1 MYACVYVCVCT
12 GACTCPACVRVL
24 RVYVYVMTVFVFT
37 CCVREPARP
46 VQGRNISFFLFHS
59 YMYIYNVSKTSHLFC
74 IFCLSLLSLPRQF
87 SFFNRFF
94 KHKGTGRM
102 SVARATGTYS
112 YFSPLLICIYMY
124 NIYRRARARARVYVC
139 VCVYTIYCLN

>member
-1 MYACVYVCVCT
+1 MHVYNVCVCV
-12 GACTCPACVRVL
+12 CVCVPVRVRVL

-46 VQGRNISFFLFHS
+46 VQGRNISFFLLFHS

-87 SFFNRFF
+87 SFINRFF

-102 SVARATGTYS
+102 SVAPATGTYS

-124 NIYRRARARARVYVC
+124 NIYRRARVC
-139 VCVYTIYCLN
+139 VFIQYTV